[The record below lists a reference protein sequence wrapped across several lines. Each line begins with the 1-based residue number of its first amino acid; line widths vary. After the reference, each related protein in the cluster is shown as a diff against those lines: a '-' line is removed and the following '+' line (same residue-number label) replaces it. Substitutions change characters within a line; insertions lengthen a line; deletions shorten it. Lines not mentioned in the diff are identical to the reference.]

1 MKLRYVG
8 HNIVLSKPSLSV
20 WMVSVSENMKYF
32 KINKDIINNSD
43 YWNKLVNSVRSSL
56 LSEPTLENKVLVI
69 KLQDVINDDVSMIP
83 KLEFHK
89 ENSWPNN
96 PSCYNKTI
104 YEAEYHSWWNYGG

>member
-1 MKLRYVG
+1 
-8 HNIVLSKPSLSV
+8 
-20 WMVSVSENMKYF
+20 MVSVSENMKYF

-89 ENSWPNN
+89 ENS
-96 PSCYNKTI
+96 
-104 YEAEYHSWWNYGG
+104 